1 MTPETLWE
9 IIERA
14 TGRRRPA
21 VVTVTEFAQ
30 IMDISR
36 VTAYRMAA
44 LNPDAGG
51 LKTVQLLGTKRIPTS
66 EIFRLFAMAD
76 AGYPEL
82 V

>member
-9 IIERA
+9 IIERS

-30 IMDISR
+30 IMNISR

-44 LNPDAGG
+44 LSPDAGG
-51 LKTVQLLGTKRIPTS
+51 LKTVQLLGAKRIPTS
-66 EIFRLFAMAD
+66 EIFRLFATTEVPH
-76 AGYPEL
+76 PEL